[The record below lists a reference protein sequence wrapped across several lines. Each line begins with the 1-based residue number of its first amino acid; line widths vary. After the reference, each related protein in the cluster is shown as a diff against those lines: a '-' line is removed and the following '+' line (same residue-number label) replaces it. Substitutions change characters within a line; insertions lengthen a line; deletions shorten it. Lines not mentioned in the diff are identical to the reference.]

1 MHGEKERPKNSVMAG
16 KLTRDTVWFHEIKRL
31 TWEFRV
37 PDMVFP
43 GEVSWI
49 TPVMT
54 RVTWYLSDCIFWEK
68 CATFCWSQIVCSL
81 WKCGLKKDFEIPKG
95 RDDYGGPEYA
105 STFWETFWGM
115 EKPPENFFT
124 PISNTLKKLIAIFL
138 FQYSLKT
145 QENLCKF
152 LISFRRAWKRNIYP
166 KWVKIS

>member
-1 MHGEKERPKNSVMAG
+1 MFLILKMHGEKERPKNSVMAG

-54 RVTWYLSDCIFWEK
+54 RVTWYLSDCIFWKK

-124 PISNTLKKLIAIFL
+124 PISNTLKKTYCHISISIF
-138 FQYSLKT
+138 
-145 QENLCKF
+145 
-152 LISFRRAWKRNIYP
+152 P
-166 KWVKIS
+166 KNTRKLV